1 MPYTATVE
9 GRIVHIAWHG
19 VVSREDLQ
27 SIGKEIPRLAAERG
41 FAPDVLHTFGLMQ
54 GYTFQP
60 IAAYVLALVRKRA
73 TIPHPV
79 KSALVATTPETKKM
93 AQLFRAMNRTP
104 NLTMEI
110 FDSEA
115 AARAWLNEN

>member
-9 GRIVHIAWHG
+9 GRNVHIAWHG

-27 SIGKEIPRLAAERG
+27 SIGKEIPRLAAELG
-41 FAPDVLHTFGLMQ
+41 FAPNVLHTFGTMT

-60 IAAYVLALVRKRA
+60 IAAYVVALVRKRV

-79 KSALVATTPETKKM
+79 KSVSVATTPETRKM
-93 AQLFRAMNRTP
+93 AQFFKTLNRSP

-110 FDSEA
+110 FESET
-115 AARAWLNEN
+115 AARAWLNEK